1 MFHLYLTRK
10 CDSHFIKYMYILR
23 WSDLHVYQNTH
34 LLTSSCSLSF
44 SRSALRASFL
54 SPSLL
59 SFCCWLILELYA
71 KRLQIMTKISTDV
84 YNLNGMH
91 NHTRWKFTVK
101 NEFVP
106 SMYSHVYIYD
116 YMWNQLEYT
125 APEVGVTMTQ
135 IKTLTIRD
143 LGSRVG
149 PMNFNEVPCIPVD
162 PTCVYTYF

>member
-1 MFHLYLTRK
+1 MACIITHDESLQLKMNLYHPCTVT
-10 CDSHFIKYMYILR
+10 YI
-23 WSDLHVYQNTH
+23 Y
-34 LLTSSCSLSF
+34 
-44 SRSALRASFL
+44 
-54 SPSLL
+54 
-59 SFCCWLILELYA
+59 I
-71 KRLQIMTKISTDV
+71 
-84 YNLNGMH
+84 
-91 NHTRWKFTVK
+91 
-101 NEFVP
+101 
-106 SMYSHVYIYD
+106 YIYD